1 MPLKQILINRP
12 DDMHLH
18 LRDGSI
24 LDSVISHTSRFFG
37 RAVVMPNLLPPITT
51 IAMARLYRDKIYKSL
66 EIGHDFKPLM
76 TLYLTE
82 FINKKELVQGFQEG
96 LLSGVKLY
104 PAGATTNSDSGVS
117 DIEKVFPIFE
127 VMENLGLPLLIH
139 GEVVDSDIDIFDREK
154 VFIDRILIPM
164 RKKFPELRIVLEHV
178 TTEEGVKFVAESQ
191 SNICATI
198 TPHHLV
204 LNRTDMFRDGINPH
218 NYCLPILK
226 KEHHRIALI
235 EAATSGDSR
244 FFLGTDSAPHTTALK
259 ESSCGCAGIFN
270 APNTLGIL
278 ASVFEE
284 KGALDM
290 LEAFTSLN
298 GCNFYNLEVNKSKI
312 LLVKESFPVE
322 FPSVIQTLNGQI
334 KVFDPGFQIFWHVKY
349 PKTKII

>member
-1 MPLKQILINRP
+1 MPLKQLLINRP

-24 LDSVISHTSRFFG
+24 LESVISYTSKYFG
-37 RAVVMPNLLPPITT
+37 RAVIMPNLLPPITT
-51 IAMARLYRDKIYKSL
+51 ISMVRLYRDKILNSVN
-66 EIGHDFKPLM
+66 ISHDFRPLM

-82 FINKKELVQGFQEG
+82 STNKQDLVKGVQEG

-127 VMENLGLPLLIH
+127 TMEKLGLPLLIH

-154 VFIDRILIPM
+154 AFINRILIPM
-164 RKKFPELRIVLEHV
+164 RKRFPELRIVLEHV
-178 TTEEGVKFVAESQ
+178 TTKEGVLFVTESQ

-218 NYCLPILK
+218 NFCLPILK
-226 KEHHRIALI
+226 KEHHRLALVD
-235 EAATSGDSR
+235 AATSGNGR

-270 APNTLGIL
+270 VPNTLGIL
-278 ASVFEE
+278 ASIFEE
-284 KGALDM
+284 RGALDM

-298 GCNFYNLEVNKSKI
+298 GCNFYGLEVNKSKI
-312 LLVKESFPVE
+312 LLVKERFPVE
-322 FPSVIQTLNGQI
+322 FPSAIPTLNDEI
-334 KVFDPGFQIFWHVKY
+334 KVFDPGFQIFWHVKI
-349 PKTKII
+349 PKT

>member
-24 LDSVISHTSRFFG
+24 LESVISHTSRYFG

-51 IAMARLYRDKIYKSL
+51 IAMARLYRDRILKSL
-66 EIGHDFKPLM
+66 EISHDFKPLM

-82 FINKKELVQGFQEG
+82 FTNKKELAQGFQEG

-127 VMENLGLPLLIH
+127 TLENLGLPLLIH

-164 RKKFPELRIVLEHV
+164 RNKFPELRIVLEHV
-178 TTEEGVKFVAESQ
+178 TTKEGVTFVAESQ

-204 LNRTDMFRDGINPH
+204 LNRTDIFRDGINPH
-218 NYCLPILK
+218 NFCLPILK
-226 KEHHRIALI
+226 KECHRLALI
-235 EAATSGDSR
+235 DAATSGNAR
-244 FFLGTDSAPHTTALK
+244 FFLGTDSAPHTVALK
-259 ESSCGCAGIFN
+259 ESSCGCAGIYN

-284 KGALDM
+284 RGALDM

-298 GCNFYNLEVNKSKI
+298 GCNFYNLEVNKNKI
-312 LLVKESFPVE
+312 LLVKESFPAE
-322 FPSVIQTLNGQI
+322 FPSAIRTLNDEI
-334 KVFDPGFQIFWHVKY
+334 KVFDPGFQIFWHVKI
-349 PKTKII
+349 PKM